1 MTKQTPIVGVL
12 SPGDMGRSIGTV
24 LQVHGVRTLT
34 CLSGRSERTRALAAD
49 AGFENT
55 ASLAELV
62 QRVDILLCVL
72 VPDRAAGV
80 ADEVAAAVRATGA
93 DLLYADCNAVS
104 PQSVRAIAATLE
116 GAGARFVDVGIVG
129 PPPVVTGFT
138 GSATRFYAS
147 GSGSVELAALGSHGL
162 DVRLVGPEV
171 GQASGLKMCYGALT
185 KGLQALGT
193 ELLVAAEM
201 LGLAN
206 TLRVEQEESV
216 PELLGWLRRMVPSMP
231 PKAYRWVGEMEEI
244 ARTFD
249 ELGLTPG
256 ILQGAA
262 DLYAFVTETPLAR
275 ESPESRDRTR
285 DLDAVVA
292 VLARNAAQRPTGNRS
307 RCHGDPPAGT

>member
-12 SPGDMGRSIGTV
+12 SPGDMGRSIGMV
-24 LQVHGVRTLT
+24 LQAHGVRTLT

-49 AGFENT
+49 AGFEDT

-116 GAGARFVDVGIVG
+116 DAGARFVDVGIVG

-138 GSATRFYAS
+138 RSSTHFHAS

-292 VLARNAAQRPTGNRS
+292 VLARNAAQRARAARPAVPTRV
-307 RCHGDPPAGT
+307 T